1 MNTPEQPHLSHPS
14 YRPDIDG
21 LRAVVLQATQV
32 AQASVEVAVAVVTPV
47 VKILAAVVAVAP
59 HPAVVEMAEVES

>member
-1 MNTPEQPHLSHPS
+1 
-14 YRPDIDG
+14 

-47 VKILAAVVAVAP
+47 VKTLAAVVAVAP
-59 HPAVVEMAEVES
+59 HPTVVEMAEVES